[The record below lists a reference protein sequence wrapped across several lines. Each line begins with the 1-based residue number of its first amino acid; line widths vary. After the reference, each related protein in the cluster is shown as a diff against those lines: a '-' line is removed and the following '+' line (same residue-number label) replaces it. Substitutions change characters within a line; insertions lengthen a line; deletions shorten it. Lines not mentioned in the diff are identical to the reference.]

1 LNRRKLTVSDIQ
13 GDEVFPA
20 MKMRKIS
27 RRQFIA
33 ASLLAAPALVL
44 ADVKIEPTW
53 LKVRHV
59 RIGSAK
65 PTCRLVHFTDVH
77 HKGDTAYL
85 QYVVNQIN
93 SLAPDFVCFT
103 GDIMEDGRYLKE
115 ALELFAEIK
124 TPLYGV
130 PGNHDYWS
138 RAKFGA
144 IQKSFATTGG
154 GWLLDQTRTVGS
166 DINLIGIT
174 CTHARSQQLPQDPTR
189 KNIVLM
195 HYPAWVKEFAGQ
207 KFDLLLAGHSH
218 GGQVRIPFY
227 GPIIVPYLVDQ
238 YDLGLY
244 QTDAGPLY
252 VNAGIGYIGHY
263 NFRFNCHPEITLI
276 EV

>member
-1 LNRRKLTVSDIQ
+1 
-13 GDEVFPA
+13 

-85 QYVVNQIN
+85 QDVVNQIN

-174 CTHARSQQLPQDPTR
+174 CTHPRGSKSLPAKNLICSWRAIPMAARSESPFTAPSSSPIWWTNMISGCIKPMPVRFTLT
-189 KNIVLM
+189 
-195 HYPAWVKEFAGQ
+195 
-207 KFDLLLAGHSH
+207 LALATS
-218 GGQVRIPFY
+218 
-227 GPIIVPYLVDQ
+227 
-238 YDLGLY
+238 
-244 QTDAGPLY
+244 A
-252 VNAGIGYIGHY
+252 
-263 NFRFNCHPEITLI
+263 ITTSASTATPKSP
-276 EV
+276 